1 MPRSLEIVE
10 SIPQVEAYFQTGF
23 FLSLREHK
31 PYSKRKLQ
39 AIKPKKKK
47 RGVVRSQ
54 EGTSAHLG
62 FLIVLTV
69 EFIAIAFVTV
79 QSLSCV

>member
-47 RGVVRSQ
+47 KKGRGK
-54 EGTSAHLG
+54 E
-62 FLIVLTV
+62 
-69 EFIAIAFVTV
+69 
-79 QSLSCV
+79 

>member
-47 RGVVRSQ
+47 KGRGKESGRDKCPSWI
-54 EGTSAHLG
+54 SH
-62 FLIVLTV
+62 
-69 EFIAIAFVTV
+69 
-79 QSLSCV
+79 SSDC